1 MNATILEPARA
12 LPVSGNYDVVVV
24 GGGIAGVAAA
34 VAAARNGVSV
44 CLLDK
49 QSALGGLAT
58 LGNVTMWLPICD
70 GLGRQVIGGLGEEM
84 LKLSVADLSRN
95 YDAAYFK
102 NIPSCWSQGGD
113 PEARKKARF
122 ESRFNPASYLF
133 ALEKLVIDAGVKLL
147 YDTRFCTV
155 LRDDK
160 RLTHVIV
167 ENKSGRSAIV
177 CGSVVDATGDAD
189 VCFAAGEETESL
201 DSNVA
206 AGWFYTLSE
215 GELKLH
221 PHSNRY
227 CHLGT
232 REGGVGPF
240 FRGDD
245 GEQVTGHI
253 LRTRETARTALAAL
267 RTKHPDKDIQL
278 VMPAQIACFRMTRR
292 LVGQFSLG
300 AKHVHQWF
308 DDAVGLSGDWRK
320 SGPVYAIPM
329 RSLRAEGTNNLLAA
343 GRCISADTTA
353 WDMARAIPPC
363 AVSGEAAGT
372 AMALAVRQT
381 RSDVQSLDIPLL
393 QQQLRAQGVLLDPGL
408 LKGSQC

>member
-1 MNATILEPARA
+1 M
-12 LPVSGNYDVVVV
+12 
-24 GGGIAGVAAA
+24 
-34 VAAARNGVSV
+34 
-44 CLLDK
+44 
-49 QSALGGLAT
+49 
-58 LGNVTMWLPICD
+58 
-70 GLGRQVIGGLGEEM
+70 
-84 LKLSVADLSRN
+84 
-95 YDAAYFK
+95 
-102 NIPSCWSQGGD
+102 
-113 PEARKKARF
+113 
-122 ESRFNPASYLF
+122 
-133 ALEKLVIDAGVKLL
+133 
-147 YDTRFCTV
+147 
-155 LRDDK
+155 
-160 RLTHVIV
+160 
-167 ENKSGRSAIV
+167 
-177 CGSVVDATGDAD
+177 
-189 VCFAAGEETESL
+189 
-201 DSNVA
+201 
-206 AGWFYTLSE
+206 
-215 GELKLH
+215 
-221 PHSNRY
+221 
-227 CHLGT
+227 
-232 REGGVGPF
+232 GPF